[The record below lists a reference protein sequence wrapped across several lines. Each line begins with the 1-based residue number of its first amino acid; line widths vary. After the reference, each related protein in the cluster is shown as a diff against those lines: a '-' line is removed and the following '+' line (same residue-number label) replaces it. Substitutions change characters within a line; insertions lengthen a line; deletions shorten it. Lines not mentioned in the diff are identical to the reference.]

1 MVSIV
6 HQDADALAALI
17 PDGAK
22 VAVPTDY
29 SGIAMEFTRAM
40 IRNGLK
46 DLHLV
51 CVPTTGLQGDML
63 IGAGAV
69 KTIETSAVSLGEF
82 GGGPRFQ
89 SALKTGQI
97 EILDATCPAIHAGIQ
112 AGQKGIPYMPLRG
125 MIGSD
130 VLAHRKDWMVQQNP
144 FSVDEDPIVLLPA
157 IVPDFSV
164 FHAPKADRHGNV
176 YIGVRRELVAM
187 ACAARTTLVTVEE
200 IVDGNL
206 LEDEQLAAGTLPSV
220 YVGGVTQARQGS
232 WPLSFMDE
240 YTHDE
245 AHMKAYVAAA
255 RSDEGFAAYLQE
267 FVQGAGQA
275 AAAE

>member
-1 MVSIV
+1 MTQILHDSVDS
-6 HQDADALAALI
+6 LAALI
-17 PDGAK
+17 PDGSK

-40 IRNGLK
+40 IRNGVR

-69 KTIETSAVSLGEF
+69 KTLETSAVSLGEF

-89 SALKTGQI
+89 NALKSGGI
-97 EILDATCPAIHAGIQ
+97 EMRDATCPAIHAGIQ
-112 AGQKGIPYMPLRG
+112 AGQKGIPFMPLRG

-130 VLAHRKDWMVQQNP
+130 LMAARPDWQVQQNP
-144 FSVDEDPIVLLPA
+144 FSDEEDPIVLLPA
-157 IVPDFSV
+157 IVPDFAV
-164 FHAPKADRHGNV
+164 FHAPKADRFGNV

-187 ACAARTTLVTVEE
+187 ACAAKMSLVTVEE
-200 IVDGNL
+200 VVEGNL
-206 LEDEQLAAGTLPSV
+206 LEDQAMASGTLSSV
-220 YVGGVTQARQGS
+220 YVQGVAEAKQGA
-232 WPLSFMDE
+232 WPLSFMDD
-240 YTHDE
+240 YAADE
-245 AHMKAYVAAA
+245 THMKAYVAAA

-267 FVQGAGQA
+267 FVQGADRA

>member
-1 MVSIV
+1 MSEIV
-6 HQDADALAALI
+6 HNSVDSLAARI

-40 IRNGLK
+40 IRNGVR

-69 KTIETSAVSLGEF
+69 KTLETSAVSLGEF

-89 SALKTGQI
+89 NALKSGAI
-97 EILDATCPAIHAGIQ
+97 KMMDATCPAIHAGIQ

-130 VLAHRKDWMVQQNP
+130 LMAARPDWKVQQNP
-144 FSVDEDPIVLLPA
+144 FAEDEDPIVLLPA
-157 IVPDFSV
+157 IVPDFAV
-164 FHAPKADRHGNV
+164 FHAPKADRFGNV
-176 YIGVRRELVAM
+176 YVGVRRELVNM
-187 ACAARTTLVTVEE
+187 ACAARTSLVTVEE
-200 IVDGNL
+200 VVDGNL
-206 LEDEQLAAGTLPSV
+206 LEDPATAPGTLSSV
-220 YVGGVTQARQGS
+220 YVLGVAEAKQGA
-232 WPLSFMDE
+232 WPLPFLDD
-240 YTHDE
+240 YPADE

-255 RSDEGFAAYLQE
+255 RSEDGFAAYLDE
-267 FVQGAGQA
+267 FVVGADRA

>member
-1 MVSIV
+1 MSEIV
-6 HQDADALAALI
+6 HNSVDSLAARI

-29 SGIAMEFTRAM
+29 SGLAMEFTRAM
-40 IRNGLK
+40 IRNGLR

-69 KTIETSAVSLGEF
+69 KTLETSAVSLGEF

-89 SALKTGQI
+89 NALKSGAI
-97 EILDATCPAIHAGIQ
+97 KMMDATCPAIHAGIQ

-130 VLAHRKDWMVQQNP
+130 LMAARPDWKVQQNP
-144 FSVDEDPIVLLPA
+144 FADEEDPIVLLPA
-157 IVPDFSV
+157 IVPDFAV
-164 FHAPKADRHGNV
+164 FHAPKADGFGNV
-176 YIGVRRELVAM
+176 YIGVRRELVNM
-187 ACAARTTLVTVEE
+187 ACAARTSLVTVEE
-200 IVDGNL
+200 VVDGNL
-206 LEDEQLAAGTLPSV
+206 LEDPATAPGTLSSV
-220 YVGGVTQARQGS
+220 YVQGVAEAKQGA
-232 WPLSFMDE
+232 WPLPFLDDYPADE
-240 YTHDE
+240 M
-245 AHMKAYVAAA
+245 HMKAYVAAA
-255 RSDEGFAAYLQE
+255 RSDEGFAAYLDE
-267 FVQGAGQA
+267 FVSGAGRA